1 MNRSEIYVFLDFDGV
16 THPLREVEDF
26 RCLPR
31 IEAVLREFD
40 ECRVV
45 ITSDW
50 RTLFSLRRLQAHFAD
65 DIRARVIGVTPFR
78 LPGHNSDFY
87 GLREAEARQWL
98 ADHHAA
104 DAPWLA
110 IDDAPGNW
118 PTRARLILTDFKS
131 GFMDDDAE
139 RMRSVL
145 KAYRAGLVHDDA
157 PRHNPHWGQSGL
169 APST

>member
-1 MNRSEIYVFLDFDGV
+1 
-16 THPLREVEDF
+16 
-26 RCLPR
+26 
-31 IEAVLREFD
+31 
-40 ECRVV
+40 
-45 ITSDW
+45 
-50 RTLFSLRRLQAHFAD
+50 
-65 DIRARVIGVTPFR
+65 
-78 LPGHNSDFY
+78 
-87 GLREAEARQWL
+87 
-98 ADHHAA
+98 
-104 DAPWLA
+104 APWLA